1 MSAEVAVTR
10 LKWLPS
16 GWGSLVSDPGITSD
30 IDGRALAVG
39 VQAEVSASETAT
51 VRVDAG
57 MVRRGRR
64 YRAAVIAYDVPG
76 RRDDTYRALLA
87 ALDAGR

>member
-10 LKWLPS
+10 LKWMSS
-16 GWGSLVSDPGITSD
+16 GWRSLVSDPGISSD
-30 IDGRALAVG
+30 IDERALAVG
-39 VQAEVSASETAT
+39 VQAEAAASETAT
-51 VRVDAG
+51 VKVDGG
-57 MVRRGRR
+57 MVRRRRR

-76 RRDDTYRALLA
+76 RRDATYQALLA